1 MFTQEND
8 VYSLNGIFFVFFH
21 CCKEAKF
28 LRNIVQLPNQKEGV
42 ASMANEANM
51 RVKTHKLFT
60 GVNINVAQLVNQVK
74 QLCKQWLTWLF
85 YNIA

>member
-1 MFTQEND
+1 
-8 VYSLNGIFFVFFH
+8 
-21 CCKEAKF
+21 
-28 LRNIVQLPNQKEGV
+28 
-42 ASMANEANM
+42 MANEANM